1 MIGKPITGRSF
12 GGCIRYIVDKQEA
25 KILAAEGVRMQN
37 ATVITQDFNMQ
48 RKMRPGLGKA
58 VGHLVLS
65 WSKEDLSKLNDQVMA
80 ERAIE
85 YMEKMNIRNTQYV
98 IIRHS
103 DREHPHIHIV
113 YNRVDNTGK
122 TITDKN
128 NFERNIKI
136 CKEMTLKYGYH
147 LGQGKEQVN
156 RLALRGKEKLRYE
169 LFDAIKAATKHSSS
183 WKMLEAN
190 LQKQGIGI
198 QYKHKSRTSEVQG
211 ISFEKGDFK
220 MKGSAIDRTLSYGRL
235 DAQLKKNHEVQQQH
249 INQAAGKPSL
259 AEQLREAVRET
270 AHHHSHDSGKSILE
284 TLLSPEF
291 VPAEPDPVGDAEN
304 RRRKRKKHEQEQ
316 SHGLSR

>member
-12 GGCIRYIVDKQEA
+12 GGCVRYILDKQEA

-37 ATVITQDFNMQ
+37 ATAITQDFNMQ

-65 WSKEDLSKLNDQVMA
+65 WSKEDLSKLSDQAMA
-80 ERAIE
+80 ERARE

-113 YNRVDNTGK
+113 YNRVDNSGK
-122 TITDKN
+122 TITDQN
-128 NFERNIKI
+128 NFERNIKA
-136 CKEMTLKYGYH
+136 CKEITLKYGYH
-147 LGQGKEQVN
+147 LGQGKQQVN

-169 LFDAIKAATKHSSS
+169 LYDAIKAAAKHSFS
-183 WKMLEAN
+183 WKTLEAN
-190 LQKQGIGI
+190 LQKQAIGI
-198 QYKHKSRTSEVQG
+198 QYKYKSGTSEVQG
-211 ISFEKGDFK
+211 ISFEKGQFK
-220 MKGSAIDRTLSYGRL
+220 MKGSAIDRAFSYGKL
-235 DAQLKKNHEVQQQH
+235 NAQLKGNHEAQLTVQSV
-249 INQAAGKPSL
+249 NKPSL
-259 AEQLREAVRET
+259 TQQLQEAIRDTER
-270 AHHHSHDSGKSILE
+270 HQSYDSGKSILE

-291 VPAEPDPVGDAEN
+291 IPADPDPVGEEEK
-304 RRRKRKKHEQEQ
+304 RRRKRKQHEQEQ